1 MVTKLFVPPL
11 RAVMV
16 SRDRLLRQLDAS
28 SECDLT
34 LLCAPAGFGKTTLLS
49 AWAAASARPIA
60 WVSLEESDSDLTRF
74 LTYVISSL
82 QTVAPSIGGAWLE
95 ALRSAQPSAAEAVLA
110 SLVNELSRLPG
121 ELTLVLD
128 DYHVVDSAVVD
139 SALAFLLQHL
149 PRQLHVIIS
158 SRQDPN
164 LPLARLRARDR
175 LTELRASDLRFTPAE
190 AADFLSAVM
199 GLDLSGDDIM
209 ALERRTEG
217 WIAGLQLA
225 ALSLRDHDDPSTFI
239 SGFAGDHR
247 FIADYLVGEVLERQP
262 ADVRA
267 FLLQTALL
275 DQMNGPL
282 CDAVTGGAGSQSRL
296 DALDRGNF
304 FVVPLDDQRR
314 WYRYHHL
321 FAEMLRAYLTEEQP
335 AEVPMLHRRASTWFE
350 QQGNLVEAVRHS
362 LAAGDVEHVAGLLE
376 QSAQEL
382 LRTRQEGTLLA
393 WLRALPDDIF
403 RNRPVLSASYAGVL
417 LACGQVDGVEARLDA
432 AEHLLGPAE
441 LHPDRVVVDEATFR
455 QLPGAI
461 AMWRAGAALLRGDTA
476 GTVAHAHR
484 AREVAGPDDHLIRGG
499 AAGLLGLTALGAGD
513 LDDAYAKYT
522 ECIGQLRLENHVA
535 DILGCSITLADIRI
549 VQGRLADAEVIYND
563 GLRLARPA
571 DGQVLRGAAD
581 MHVGL
586 SEIHWE
592 RGELDEARQHLS
604 RCDALGESLGLP
616 QNAYRSRVA
625 RAHLLQAESDFE
637 GAAELLAQ
645 AELLYDSDFSP
656 QLRPVPARRA
666 RVAVCQGHLDGAL
679 RWVSECGISP
689 HDDLTYLREFEHLTL
704 ARVLIAKHQRG
715 DDPAALSQAIDL
727 LGRLLLAA
735 ELGGRTHSVIE
746 ILVLQ
751 TGALWQ
757 GRPTEGA
764 VAPLTRALLLAEM
777 ERVVQPF
784 LELENDALITL
795 LRAIAHEGSA
805 PAHVARLLA
814 LTSSVRS
821 VGSDTV
827 AGGVLDPLSQRELDV
842 LRLLRTD
849 LTGPDIARELVV
861 SLHTVRSHTKSIYGK
876 LGVNTR
882 RAAVR
887 VSEERGL
894 LLPLPRQPLR

>member
-28 SECDLT
+28 SERDLT

-95 ALRSAQPSAAEAVLA
+95 ALRSAQPPAAEAVLA

-121 ELTLVLD
+121 ELTLILD
-128 DYHVVDSAVVD
+128 DYHVLDSAAVD
-139 SALAFLLQHL
+139 NALAFLLQHL

-175 LTELRASDLRFTPAE
+175 LTELRASDLRFTPGE
-190 AADFLSAVM
+190 AADFLTAVM
-199 GLDLSGDDIM
+199 GLDLSGDDIT

-296 DALDRGNF
+296 DALERGNF

-321 FAEMLRAYLTEEQP
+321 FAEVLRAYLTEEQP
-335 AEVPMLHRRASTWFE
+335 AEVPVLHRRASIWFE
-350 QQGNLVEAVRHS
+350 QQSHLPEAVRHA
-362 LAAGDVEHVAGLLE
+362 LAAGDVEHVADLLE
-376 QSAQEL
+376 SSAQEL
-382 LRTRQEGTLLA
+382 LRTRQEATLLG
-393 WLRALPDDIF
+393 WLRALPDAVF

-432 AEHLLGPAE
+432 AEHLLGPTA

-476 GTVAHAHR
+476 GTVTHAHR

-513 LDDAYAKYT
+513 LEGAYAKYT
-522 ECIGQLRLENHVA
+522 ECIAHLRLENHVA

-563 GLRLARPA
+563 GLRLATVA

-656 QLRPVPARRA
+656 RLRPVPAMRA
-666 RVAVCQGHLDGAL
+666 RVAVSQGHLDEAL
-679 RWVSECGISP
+679 RWVSERGISL

-704 ARVLIAKHQRG
+704 ALVLIVKHQRG
-715 DDPAALSQAIDL
+715 GDPTALSQAIDL

-735 ELGGRTHSVIE
+735 ELGGRTQSVIE

-764 VAPLTRALLLAEM
+764 VAPLTRALLLADT
-777 ERVVQPF
+777 ERMVQPF
-784 LELENDALITL
+784 LELEDDALVPL
-795 LRAIAHEGSA
+795 LETIAREGSA
-805 PAHVARLLA
+805 PGHVARLLA
-814 LTSSVRS
+814 LTSSVGS
-821 VGSDTV
+821 MGSDTV
-827 AGGVLDPLSQRELDV
+827 AGGVLGQLSQRELDV

-876 LGVNTR
+876 LGVSTR

-887 VSEERGL
+887 VCEERGL
-894 LLPLPRQPLR
+894 LLPIPRQPPR